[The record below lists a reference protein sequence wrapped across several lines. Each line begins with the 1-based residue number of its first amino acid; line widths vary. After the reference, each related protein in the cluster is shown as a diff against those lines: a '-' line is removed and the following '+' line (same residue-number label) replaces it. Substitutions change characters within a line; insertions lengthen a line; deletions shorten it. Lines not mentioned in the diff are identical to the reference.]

1 MGVAGAF
8 SFFPSK
14 ILTVM
19 GEGGCSTTNDAALG
33 DKLRML
39 RNHGR
44 KTKYV
49 HELVGYNLRFNEI
62 QAAIVRIGLRKLSE
76 LHDHRRRLAARYTER
91 LTGVVGTPP
100 ERTWARAVYHMYVI
114 RTPRRDAL
122 ADYLQS
128 KRISTVVHY
137 PIRNHQQPPKT

>member
-62 QAAIVRIGLRKLSE
+62 QAAIGRIGLRKLSE
-76 LHDHRRRLAARYTER
+76 LNDHRRRVAARYPDR
-91 LTGVVGTPP
+91 PTGLVRPP
-100 ERTWARAVYHMYVI
+100 PDSTSPRALSHIYQLP
-114 RTPRRDAL
+114 T
-122 ADYLQS
+122 Q
-128 KRISTVVHY
+128 
-137 PIRNHQQPPKT
+137 